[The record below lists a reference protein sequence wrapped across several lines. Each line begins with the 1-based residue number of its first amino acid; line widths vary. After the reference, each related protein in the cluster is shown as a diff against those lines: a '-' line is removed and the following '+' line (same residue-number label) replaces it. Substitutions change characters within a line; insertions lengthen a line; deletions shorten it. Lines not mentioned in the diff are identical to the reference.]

1 MGNNFIANMSIST
14 PYTDHL
20 DFENVYEPAE
30 DSFLLLDAL
39 ESELDVIQTC
49 IKPVMC
55 VEIGSGSGIIS
66 TGLCSALGTS
76 CFFMCCDINADACK
90 ATNATK
96 IKNNVADQIDV
107 VECDMLQCLALESKV
122 DLLLC
127 NPPYVATSD
136 GEYDRSLGLKDV
148 KAAWAGGCEGRRL
161 TDVLIANLP
170 RLLTP
175 NGAAYIVLEQ
185 CNKPNDVALFAEECG
200 LSQKIIAE
208 RRAGRE
214 LLYVMKLYLAKKS

>member
-1 MGNNFIANMSIST
+1 MSIST
-14 PYTDHL
+14 PFTDHL
-20 DFENVYEPAE
+20 EFENVYEPAE

-39 ESELDVIQTC
+39 ESELDEIQTRL
-49 IKPVMC
+49 KPVIC

-66 TGLCSALGTS
+66 TGLSSALGTS
-76 CFFMCCDINADACK
+76 CFFLCCDINADACK

-96 IKNNVADQIDV
+96 TKNKVADQIDAIQ
-107 VECDMLQCLALESKV
+107 CDLLQCLVLESKV

-136 GEYDRSLGLKDV
+136 GEYDQSLDLKDV
-148 KAAWAGGCEGRRL
+148 KAAWAGGSDGRRL
-161 TDVLIANLP
+161 TDVLIANLA

-175 NGAAYIVLEQ
+175 DGVAYIVLEQ
-185 CNKPNDVALFAEECG
+185 CNKPRDVAQFAEQCG
-200 LSQKIIAE
+200 LDQKIIAE

-214 LLYVMKLYLAKKS
+214 LLYVMKLSVAKKESLS